1 MSSWIL
7 SIVGIV
13 FMGIIIDIISPNG
26 KTNKFI
32 KGIFSIFML
41 FTFLSPIKS
50 IINNFSNTTFN
61 NNKIELDNNFL
72 ADINIAKNESNQII
86 IQNRLSSLGIEG
98 VIVTICS
105 NVYKYNYEIEK
116 IYVDTTNVV
125 LSQDISHINKYE
137 VITNTILELI
147 NIEKDNI
154 IFDE

>member
-1 MSSWIL
+1 MSGWIL

-13 FMGIIIDIISPNG
+13 FMGIVIDIISPHG

-50 IINNFSNTTFN
+50 IINKFSNATFN
-61 NNKIELDNNFL
+61 ENEIELDNNFL
-72 ADINIAKNESNQII
+72 SNINIAKNESNQII
-86 IQNRLSSLGIEG
+86 IQNRLNAIGVEG

-105 NVYKYNYEIEK
+105 NVYKFDYQIEK
-116 IYVDTTNVV
+116 IYVDTSNIV
-125 LSQDISHINKYE
+125 LSENISHINKYE

-147 NIEKDNI
+147 NIEKGKHY
-154 IFDE
+154 F